1 MASVQVLTLGYQVG
15 VPELLEEVF
24 LCRRIA
30 EKMSCS
36 ADVVPMIVRRYPRF
50 QLIVQPIGKVGPFG
64 WSPPSAKKVDR
75 FGCEQSVHFDFM
87 F

>member
-24 LCRRIA
+24 LCRIA

-36 ADVVPMIVRRYPRF
+36 ADVVPMID
-50 QLIVQPIGKVGPFG
+50 L
-64 WSPPSAKKVDR
+64 
-75 FGCEQSVHFDFM
+75 
-87 F
+87 

>member
-36 ADVVPMIVRRYPRF
+36 ADVVPMIVRRYPRS
-50 QLIVQPIGKVGPFG
+50 QLIVQPIAKVGPYG

-75 FGCEQSVHFDFM
+75 FGCEQNVHFDFM